1 MKQKKNR
8 RRDREYRTMLYHYV
22 LEDRKMKKK
31 MEMADERFFFFK
43 RICVSIFFEQYILS
57 IFSLSF
63 FFFFIYIYHVE
74 FQTRG

>member
-43 RICVSIFFEQYILS
+43 RICVSIFLS
-57 IFSLSF
+57 NIFFPFFLSPF
-63 FFFFIYIYHVE
+63 FSFLYIYHVE
-74 FQTRG
+74 FQIRG

>member
-31 MEMADERFFFFK
+31 MEMADERFFFLNEF
-43 RICVSIFFEQYILS
+43 VFQFF
-57 IFSLSF
+57 
-63 FFFFIYIYHVE
+63 
-74 FQTRG
+74 